1 MGAQTASAGEGHHTT
16 CKQTIEA
23 MPRQCGGEREATE
36 EQENDGMGKG
46 RERLL
51 YAHQTRQHR
60 AQRHQQRGE
69 GQWERLGQPQC
80 ADQHEDGQTSAQGV
94 IGRTKDIDRQR
105 D

>member
-1 MGAQTASAGEGHHTT
+1 MRAQAASAGEGHHTT

-51 YAHQTRQHR
+51 HTHQARQHS
-60 AQRHQQRGE
+60 AHRHQQCGE
-69 GQWERLGQPQC
+69 
-80 ADQHEDGQTSAQGV
+80 S
-94 IGRTKDIDRQR
+94 QR
-105 D
+105 